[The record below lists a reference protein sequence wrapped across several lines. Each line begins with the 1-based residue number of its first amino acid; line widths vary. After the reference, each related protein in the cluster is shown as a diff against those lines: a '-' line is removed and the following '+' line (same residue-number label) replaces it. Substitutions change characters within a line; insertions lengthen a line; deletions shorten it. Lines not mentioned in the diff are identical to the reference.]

1 MKLKELTYE
10 IEIPEKVDINVDKF
24 LVSVK
29 GEKGENSRTFHYPS
43 IKILQ
48 KENKITLSAKNATK
62 KEKTMMGTYRAH
74 IRNLIKGVDKGFTY
88 KVKVCSGH
96 FPINLTTEDN
106 TIIINNFLGEKIPRK
121 AKILPGVT
129 TKIEGEI
136 ISLDG
141 TDKESV
147 SQSSANIELAT
158 RITKRDK
165 RVFQDGCYII
175 SKDGK
180 EIK

>member
-1 MKLKELTYE
+1 M
-10 IEIPEKVDINVDKF
+10 
-24 LVSVK
+24 S
-29 GEKGENSRTFHYPS
+29 
-43 IKILQ
+43 
-48 KENKITLSAKNATK
+48 
-62 KEKTMMGTYRAH
+62 H
-74 IRNLIKGVDKGFTY
+74 IRNLIKGVNKGFTY